1 MSTFAS
7 EEYNS
12 CKEWVA
18 TKIQEGFTWA
28 DVRNLCVAPDQ
39 VEAEFNRLRYFTL
52 EIPISME
59 LDDWRNF
66 IAEIE
71 GDYSPIVEMYGISAS
86 GNGNTLPVPTDSGS
100 AWVRYK
106 NNLLGT
112 YTGKSKM
119 SEAAVSLVERNS
131 HWILNH
137 IKRDTRAAGAVKG
150 LVMGS
155 VQSGKTA
162 NMIGLVSMAAH
173 YDWNF
178 IIVLSG
184 TIDNLR
190 KQTRDRF
197 YDDLTQ
203 SGGVSWHILDHTSD
217 PAYMMDIKTKE
228 SLLLEDLKLNSF
240 QDDKSEGIWMHRYVT
255 VCLKNSTRL
264 RNLIK
269 WLQAKPQ
276 RAAKLRIL
284 VIDDEADQASVNTRK
299 MMGDMNEDEL
309 ERTAVNQ
316 LIIDLVNGRDYEGA
330 PSKAPFQAMNY
341 ISFTATPYANV
352 LNEAYAASLYP
363 RSFICSLPE
372 SNEYFGARAIF
383 GSKEDGIH
391 TGLNIVREVPSSEIK
406 ALKNLH
412 SGGAGTIPEEFQ
424 KAIAWFL
431 CSAAI
436 LRLRGHKKSI
446 SMLIHTTALQTGHFE
461 EYEVLKNWFRRETA
475 NGSVLKLCRSV
486 YEIEKDEFTLED
498 LAEGYPDYGRLAKV
512 NPQFPDFDE
521 IEPEI
526 KLLLSNI
533 ENVMMGEDKQP
544 QYHEN
549 GIHLCVDNCK
559 ANKVAE
565 EGTYLRVVYPS
576 SDQLQAMSK
585 APVFIVMGGNT
596 LSRGLT
602 IDGLVCTYFARNSN
616 QADTLMQMARWFGY
630 RSGYELLQRIW
641 MPLDVRKKFELMEEI
656 DEKLKSEI
664 EDFMKKGRSPAQFGP
679 KIMNSAKI
687 TKFLLTSKNKAQNMV
702 DCELDF
708 SGESYETTDF
718 MDDQNKLASNIIVT
732 EAFLKKIG
740 TSEVSAVRDSA
751 YVWRDVPVTTI
762 LNDFLENQKYHIFD
776 CSSLS
781 SHIPNFISW
790 LKQMNADGRYLKW
803 NVAIAGDKKATG
815 RWIVDEANVGKITRT
830 KKKPHADGYIDIGSL
845 RSGRDILCDVQ
856 KDKLTHDQIVLFT
869 SAMQSGKN
877 LISVRGA
884 VGLEDVPLLLLY
896 RIDRDQGKDTKT
908 REKLDSSED
917 IIGFSIIVPGES
929 VGKSHVKSVRVKMP
943 AQQIGSDT
951 YA

>member
-1 MSTFAS
+1 MSNYAS

-18 TKIQEGFTWA
+18 AKIQEGFTWE
-28 DVRNLCVAPDQ
+28 DVKNLCVSPDQ
-39 VEAEFNRLRYFTL
+39 VEAEFDNLRYVTL
-52 EIPISME
+52 EIPYTME
-59 LDDWRNF
+59 LVDWRAF

-71 GDYSPIVEMYGISAS
+71 GDYSPIVDMYGISAE
-86 GNGNTLPVPTDSGS
+86 GNSNTLPVPTDFGS

-112 YTGKSKM
+112 YTGKPRM
-119 SEAAVSLVERNS
+119 SDAAVSLVEKSS

-203 SGGVSWHILDHTSD
+203 SGGVSWHILDHTTNPD
-217 PAYMMDIKTKE
+217 YMMDIKTGDR
-228 SLLLEDLKLNSF
+228 LLLENLKLNSF
-240 QDDKSEGIWMHRYVT
+240 QDGKSEGTWMHRYIT

-269 WLQAKPQ
+269 WLQARPQ

-299 MMGDMNEDEL
+299 MGADMDEDEL

-316 LIIDLVNGRDYEGA
+316 LIIDLVNGRDHEGA

-352 LNEAYAASLYP
+352 LNEAYESSLYP
-363 RSFICSLPE
+363 KSFICSLPE

-383 GSKEDGIH
+383 GSKEDGVH
-391 TGLNIVREVPSSEIK
+391 TGLNIIREVPTTEIK
-406 ALKNLH
+406 ELKELH
-412 SGGAGTIPEEFQ
+412 GGKAGTIPNEFK
-424 KAIAWFL
+424 KALAWFL

-461 EYEVLKNWFRRETA
+461 EYEVLKAWLHRETA

-486 YEIEKDEFTLED
+486 YEIEKDAFTVED

-512 NPQFPDFDE
+512 NPNFPDFEE

-526 KLLLSNI
+526 KLLLSNV
-533 ENVMMGEDKQP
+533 ENIMMGEDKQP
-544 QYHEN
+544 EYHEN

-559 ANKVAE
+559 ANKFAE
-565 EGTYLRVVYPS
+565 DGTVLRVVYPT
-576 SDQLQAMSK
+576 SDQLKAMNK

-602 IDGLVCTYFARNSN
+602 IDGLVCTYFARSSN

-656 DEKLKSEI
+656 DEKLKAEF
-664 EDFMKKGRSPAQFGP
+664 EDFMEKGRSPAQFGP
-679 KIMNSAKI
+679 KIMSSAKI
-687 TKFLLTSKNKAQNMV
+687 AKFLLTSKNKAQNMV

-718 MDDQNKLASNIIVT
+718 MDDQDKLSSNITVT
-732 EAFLKKIG
+732 EALLRKIG
-740 TSEVSAVRDSA
+740 TGERSKVRDSA
-751 YVWRDVPVTTI
+751 WVWRDIPVETI
-762 LNDFLENQKYHIFD
+762 LSDFLENQKYHIFD

-790 LKQMNADGRYLKW
+790 MKQMNADGHYLKW
-803 NVAIAGDKKATG
+803 NIAIAGDAKAPNK
-815 RWIVDEANVGKITRT
+815 WIVEEASVGKITRT
-830 KKKPHADGYIDIGSL
+830 KKPPHSEGYIDIGSL

-856 KDKLTHDQIVLFT
+856 EEKLTHDQYVKFK

-877 LISVRGA
+877 LISIRSDI
-884 VGLEDVPLLLLY
+884 GLCDVPLLLLY
-896 RIDRDQGKDTKT
+896 RIDKDQGKDTKT
-908 REKLDSSED
+908 RQKIDSCED
-917 IIGFSIIVPGES
+917 VIGFSIIVPGES
-929 VGKSHVKSVRVKMP
+929 VGKSHVKSVRVKIP
-943 AQQIGSDT
+943 AQ
-951 YA
+951 

>member
-1 MSTFAS
+1 MSNFAS

-18 TKIQEGFTWA
+18 AKIRDGFTWE
-28 DVRNLCVAPDQ
+28 DVKNLCVVPEEVSD
-39 VEAEFNRLRYFTL
+39 EFDRLRYFTL
-52 EIPISME
+52 EIPMSME
-59 LDDWRNF
+59 LEDWRIF
-66 IAEIE
+66 VSEIE
-71 GDYSPIVEMYGISAS
+71 GDYSPIVEMYGISAE
-86 GNGNTLPVPTDSGS
+86 GNSNTLPVPTDSGS

-112 YTGKSKM
+112 YTGRPKM
-119 SEAAVSLVERNS
+119 SETAVSLVEKNS

-197 YDDLTQ
+197 FDDLTQ
-203 SGGVSWHILDHTSD
+203 SCGVSWHILDQTSN
-217 PAYMMDIKTKE
+217 PEYMVDIKSHE
-228 SLLLEDLKLNSF
+228 HLLLENLKLNTY
-240 QDDKSEGIWMHRYVT
+240 QDGKSDGMWMHRYVT
-255 VCLKNSTRL
+255 ICLKNSARL

-269 WLQAKPQ
+269 WLQARPQ

-299 MMGDMNEDEL
+299 MKAELDEEEQ

-316 LIIDLVNGRDYEGA
+316 LIIDLVNGRDHEGA

-352 LNEAYAASLYP
+352 LNEAYVTSLYP
-363 RSFICSLPE
+363 KSFICSLPE

-383 GSKEDGIH
+383 GSKEDGVH
-391 TGLNIVREVPSSEIK
+391 TGLNIIREIPSTEIE
-406 ALKNLH
+406 ALKDLH
-412 SGGAGTIPEEFQ
+412 GGGTGTIPDEFK
-424 KAIAWFL
+424 KALTWFL

-436 LRLRGHKKSI
+436 LRLRGYKKSI

-461 EYEVLKNWFRRETA
+461 EYETLKTWLRRETMS
-475 NGSVLKLCRSV
+475 GSILELCRRV
-486 YEIEKDEFTLED
+486 YETEKDEFTLED
-498 LAEGYPDYGRLAKV
+498 LIEGYPDYGRLEKV
-512 NPQFPDFDE
+512 NPDFPQFE
-521 IEPEI
+521 ALEPEI
-526 KLLLSNI
+526 TLLLSNI
-533 ENVMMGEDKQP
+533 ENIMMGEDRQP
-544 QYHEN
+544 EYHED

-565 EGTYLRVVYPS
+565 EGTYLRVMYPT
-576 SDQLQAMSK
+576 SDQLKAMSK

-602 IDGLVCTYFARNSN
+602 IDGLVCTYFARSSN

-656 DEKLKSEI
+656 DEKLKAEF
-664 EDFMKKGRSPAQFGP
+664 EDFMEKGRSPAQFGP
-679 KIMNSAKI
+679 KIMSSAKI
-687 TKFLLTSKNKAQNMV
+687 AKFLLTSKNKAQNAE

-708 SGESYETTDF
+708 SGESYESTDF
-718 MDDQNKLASNIIVT
+718 MDDKDKLSANIATT
-732 EAFLKKIG
+732 ESFLKKIG
-740 TSEVSAVRDSA
+740 AVERSEVRDSA
-751 YVWRDVPVTTI
+751 YVWRDVPVVTI
-762 LNDFLENQKYHIFD
+762 LSDFLENQKYHIFD

-790 LKQMNADGRYLKW
+790 LKQMNADGHYLKW
-803 NVAIAGDKKATG
+803 NVAIVGDKKATG
-815 RWIVDEANVGKITRT
+815 RWIVGKADVGKIIRT
-830 KKKPHADGYIDIGSL
+830 KKKPHAEGYIDIGSL
-845 RSGRDILCDVQ
+845 RSGRDVLCDVRRSVLTLEQ
-856 KDKLTHDQIVLFT
+856 KTLFDA
-869 SAMQSGKN
+869 AMQSGKN

-884 VGLEDVPLLLLY
+884 VGLADVPLLLLY
-896 RIDRDQGKDTKT
+896 RIDKDQGKTTKT
-908 REKLDSSED
+908 REKIESSED

-929 VGKSHVKSVRVKMP
+929 VGKSHVKSVRVKIP
-943 AQQIGSDT
+943 AQ
-951 YA
+951 

>member
-1 MSTFAS
+1 MSNFAS
-7 EEYNS
+7 EEYAH

-18 TKIQEGFTWA
+18 TKIQSGFTWEE
-28 DVRNLCVAPDQ
+28 VKNLCVAPDQ
-39 VEAEFNRLRYFTL
+39 VEAEFNNLRYITL
-52 EIPISME
+52 DIPLTME
-59 LDDWRNF
+59 LEDWRAF
-66 IAEIE
+66 VAEIE
-71 GDYSPIVEMYGISAS
+71 GDYSPIVEMYGISAD
-86 GNGNTLPVPTDSGS
+86 GNSNTLPVPTDSGS

-112 YTGKSKM
+112 YTGKPKM
-119 SEAAVSLVERNS
+119 SDAAVSLVEKNS

-190 KQTRDRF
+190 RQTRDRF
-197 YDDLTQ
+197 FDDLTQ
-203 SGGVSWHILDHTSD
+203 SGGVSWHVLDHTSNPD
-217 PAYMMDIKTKE
+217 YMMDICSKE
-228 SLLLEDLKLNSF
+228 RYLIEDLKLNTF
-240 QDDKSEGIWMHRYVT
+240 QDGKSSGFSLHRYVT
-255 VCLKNSTRL
+255 VCLKNSARL
-264 RNLIK
+264 KNLIK
-269 WLQAKPQ
+269 WLQAKPA

-299 MMGDMNEDEL
+299 MKADMDEEEL

-316 LIIDLVNGRDYEGA
+316 LIIDLVNGRDHEGA

-352 LNEAYAASLYP
+352 LNEAYASSLYP
-363 RSFICSLPE
+363 RSFVCSLPE

-391 TGLNIVREVPSSEIK
+391 AGLNIVREVPPAEIK
-406 ALKNLH
+406 ALKELH
-412 SGGAGTIPEEFQ
+412 SGSAGTVPDEFK
-424 KAIAWFL
+424 KALAWFL

-446 SMLIHTTALQTGHFE
+446 SMLIHTTALQAGHFE
-461 EYEVLKNWFRRETA
+461 EYEVLKTWLHRETA
-475 NGSVLKLCRSV
+475 NGNVLKLCRSV
-486 YEIEKDEFTLED
+486 YEAEKNEFTLED
-498 LAEGYPDYGRLAKV
+498 LTEGYPDYGRLSKV
-512 NPQFPDFDE
+512 NPIFPAFEGIESE
-521 IEPEI
+521 IN
-526 KLLLSNI
+526 LLLSNI
-533 ENVMMGEDKQP
+533 ENIMMGEDKQP
-544 QYHEN
+544 VYHEN

-565 EGTYLRVVYPS
+565 DGTYLRVVYPT
-576 SDQLQAMSK
+576 SDQLKAMSK

-602 IDGLVCTYFARNSN
+602 IDGLVCTYFARSSN

-641 MPLDVRKKFELMEEI
+641 MPLDARKKFELMEEI
-656 DEKLKSEI
+656 DEKLKSEF
-664 EDFMKKGRSPAQFGP
+664 EDFMQKGRSPAQFGP
-679 KIMNSAKI
+679 RIMNSAKI
-687 TKFLLTSKNKAQNMV
+687 AKFLLTSKNKAQNII

-718 MDDQNKLASNIIVT
+718 MDDKDKLSSNITIA
-732 EAFLKKIG
+732 EDLLKRIG
-740 TSEVSAVRDSA
+740 TGEQSKTRDSA
-751 YVWRDVPVTTI
+751 YVWRDVPVATI

-790 LKQMNADGRYLKW
+790 LKQMNADGHYLKW
-803 NVAIAGDKKATG
+803 NVAIAGDKNAPG
-815 RWIVDEANVGKITRT
+815 RWIVEEANVGKITRT
-830 KKKPHADGYIDIGSL
+830 KKDSPSEGYIDIGSL

-856 KDKLTHDQIVLFT
+856 TEKLTHDQFALFS
-869 SAMQSGKN
+869 SAMQTGKN
-877 LISVRGA
+877 LISVRGSI
-884 VGLEDVPLLLLY
+884 GLGDIPLLLLY
-896 RIDRDQGKDTKT
+896 RIDKSQGKDTKT
-908 REKLDSSED
+908 RKKIDSKED

-929 VGKSHVKSVRVKMP
+929 VGKSHVKSVQVRIP
-943 AQQIGSDT
+943 AQ
-951 YA
+951 